1 MNTSTASENGRRRLS
16 PSSAALYRHLLT
28 QAPVGIAFVDA
39 SLRIGYANPKAAEIL
54 SHRSADELIG
64 RDLTDCPALAQE
76 AVVDQIRRCLETG
89 RQQIEQHPLSKTR
102 SPAGAV
108 RLCAEPMSNGKN
120 RIIGVQL
127 LLENLS
133 EPRDVE
139 SAPHPLQRFESI
151 GIVAEGIARDFSTVL
166 WEIIGNTELA
176 ASEIEIGHPARYNLE
191 QAEAACRRAQ
201 ELIMRIVRFSRQTE
215 QKRRPVKLSTV
226 VGESLQQLSDSVPQN
241 VRVEHHISTTRDLV
255 LADPSEILQML
266 SHLYRNGIQAMA
278 ESGGLLQVSV
288 VDVELEDEELTEH
301 PGLIPGR
308 YLLLTVMDTGPGI
321 QPDIFD
327 HVFEP
332 FFSTKSP
339 EHHSG
344 LGLSIVRSIV
354 RTHGGA
360 VSLDSRPG
368 KGTMIHLILP
378 ALHDAGDSRGARRK
392 ALGSGIGTIL
402 LVDNEPS
409 VLRMRGRMI
418 NRLGYEVKAAGS
430 STEALASF
438 ERRPEAFD
446 LVLTDQSLPD
456 LAATKMAAKMKQIR
470 QEVPI
475 LLCTGLSGS
484 EVEAEAKAAGIDRL
498 LLKPLRMKDLALVL
512 REFLPACPP
521 P

>member
-1 MNTSTASENGRRRLS
+1 MKESSASQNGRRRLS
-16 PSSAALYRHLLT
+16 PPSATLYKRLLT
-28 QAPVGIAFVDA
+28 QAPVGIAFVDG
-39 SLRIGYANPKAAEIL
+39 SFRIGYANPKAAEL
-54 SHRSADELIG
+54 LAHRSADGLIG
-64 RDLTDCPALAQE
+64 TVLADCPALAQP

-89 RQQIEQHPLSKTR
+89 RQQTERHTLSK
-102 SPAGAV
+102 SGSVSAAV
-108 RLCAEPMSNGKN
+108 RLCAEPVSNGKDQ
-120 RIIGVQL
+120 IIGVQL
-127 LLENLS
+127 LFEDLS
-133 EPRDVE
+133 GRREVE
-139 SAPHPLQRFESI
+139 SAAPHSRGFESM
-151 GIVAEGIARDFSTVL
+151 GIVADGIARDFSNVL

-191 QAEAACRRAQ
+191 QAEAACRKAQ

-215 QKRRPVKLSTV
+215 QKRKPVKLSTV
-226 VGESLQQLSDSVPQN
+226 VGESLQQLSESVPQS
-241 VRVEHHISTTRDLV
+241 VRVEHHISTTKDLI

-266 SHLYRNGIQAMA
+266 SHLYQNGIQAMA
-278 ESGGLLQVSV
+278 DSGGLLQISV
-288 VDVELEDEELTEH
+288 VDVELEDEELAEH

-321 QPDIFD
+321 QPDILD

-339 EHHSG
+339 EFHSG

-368 KGTMIHLILP
+368 KGTMVHLILP
-378 ALHDAGDSRGARRK
+378 ALYDARIKGGIHGK

-402 LVDNEPS
+402 LVDNDPS

-418 NRLGYEVKAAGS
+418 TRLGYEVKAAGS

-446 LVLTDQSLPD
+446 LILTDQSLPD
-456 LAATKMAAKMKQIR
+456 LAATKMAARMKQIR
-470 QEVPI
+470 REIPI
-475 LLCTGLSGS
+475 LLCTGLSGA
-484 EVEAEAKAAGIDRL
+484 EVEQDAKAAGIDRL

-512 REFLPACPP
+512 REFLPASPP